1 MLTVDRIENGFAV
14 IETDDGHIEVSS
26 SSLADGVKEG
36 DAVFLENGVYRKDV
50 EATEKR
56 KQEIIKLQNSLWE

>member
-14 IETDDGHIEVSS
+14 IETDNGRIEVSR
-26 SSLADGVKEG
+26 SSLSDGVKEG
-36 DAVFLENGVYRKDV
+36 DVVLFENGVNRKDA

-56 KQEIIKLQNSLWE
+56 KQEIIKLQDSLWD

>member
-1 MLTVDRIENGFAV
+1 MLIVDRIEDGFAV
-14 IETDDGHIEVSS
+14 IETDNGRIEVSR

-36 DAVFLENGVYRKDV
+36 DVVLFENGVYRKDV

-56 KQEIIKLQNSLWE
+56 KQEIIRLQNSLWE

>member
-14 IETDDGHIEVSS
+14 IETDNGRIEVSR
-26 SSLADGVKEG
+26 SSLSDGVKEG
-36 DAVFLENGVYRKDV
+36 DVVLFENGVYRKDA

-56 KQEIIKLQNSLWE
+56 KQEIIKLQDSLWD

>member
-14 IETDDGHIEVSS
+14 IETDNGRIEVSR
-26 SSLADGVKEG
+26 SSLSDGVKEG
-36 DAVFLENGVYRKDV
+36 DVVLFENGVYRKDA

-56 KQEIIKLQNSLWE
+56 KQEIIKLQNSLWD